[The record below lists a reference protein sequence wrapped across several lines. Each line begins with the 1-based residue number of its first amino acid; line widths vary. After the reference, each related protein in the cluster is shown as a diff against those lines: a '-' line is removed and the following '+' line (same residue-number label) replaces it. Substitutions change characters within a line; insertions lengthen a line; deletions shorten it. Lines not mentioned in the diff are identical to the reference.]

1 MKTEQNTYRL
11 RRLAVTILLVASF
24 GCLNDP
30 FTGSTIQID
39 FLGGLE
45 PSAVVRMPDGSR
57 THYELWAQF
66 GEEGVVS
73 LGSFQV
79 TSEFKVVSYPDVDSQ
94 IGDVFNQ
101 SFALQASGVRWVTE
115 YSLERAGSMFITAE
129 LNGETDISP
138 SGIIIME
145 GPLAYDGF
153 GVLRGQLTG
162 QYQTTLGETK
172 FPLAEVAVVLA
183 EDRVDL

>member
-1 MKTEQNTYRL
+1 MSKSNTHHL
-11 RRLAVTILLVASF
+11 RRLSVAILLVASL
-24 GCLNDP
+24 GCLTDP

-73 LGSFQV
+73 LGTFQV
-79 TSEFKVVSYPDVDSQ
+79 TSQFKVVSYPDVDSQ

-101 SFALQASGVRWVTE
+101 SFALQASGVRWVSE
-115 YSLERAGSMFITAE
+115 YSLARAGSMFITAE
-129 LNGETDISP
+129 MNGETDISP
-138 SGIIIME
+138 SGLIIME

-153 GVLRGQLTG
+153 GLLRGRLTG
-162 QYQTTLGETK
+162 SYQTSLGETK

-183 EDRVDL
+183 EDHADL